1 MKRPFNT
8 LHWDIASPV
17 PGRLSHCLLS
27 FIVFVHLVVRK
38 IFMTWDWLRSRE
50 FAWLNFINI
59 HDSAYPR
66 LQLSIVM
73 VSGHCEQP
81 VNEDKMSTSVTIDE
95 LICTYFLHSSIFL
108 LFGGMTSPNTNF
120 SEFVKKKLDFDSFS
134 RQAVALLCRKA
145 RLWKLSQV
153 EEEKMFGWALLLT
166 PTPFEVSF
174 P

>member
-1 MKRPFNT
+1 MKCPFNT
-8 LHWDIASPV
+8 LHWDRASRV
-17 PGRLSHCLLS
+17 PGRVSHCLLS
-27 FIVFVHLVVRK
+27 FIVFVRK
-38 IFMTWDWLRSRE
+38 IFMTWDWLRSWE
-50 FAWLNFINI
+50 FAWLDFINI
-59 HDSAYPR
+59 YDSAYPR
-66 LQLSIVM
+66 LQLSIIM
-73 VSGHCEQP
+73 VSGYCEQP

-95 LICTYFLHSSIFL
+95 LICILSSFKQFPAFWGDDFPKDKL
-108 LFGGMTSPNTNF
+108 LR
-120 SEFVKKKLDFDSFS
+120 VCQKKLDFDSFS